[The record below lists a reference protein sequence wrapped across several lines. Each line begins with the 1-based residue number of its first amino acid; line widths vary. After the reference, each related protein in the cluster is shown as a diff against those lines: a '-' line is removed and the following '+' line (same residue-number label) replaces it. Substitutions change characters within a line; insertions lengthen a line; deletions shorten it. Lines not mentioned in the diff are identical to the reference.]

1 MVSTSELY
9 AATRD
14 GLDIILYYYPQAGA
28 SVENPHKKF
37 KRRPDEDDASAS
49 LKHYKECWKVTDFGD
64 SGTAMSPVDICMG
77 EENLRFAEAVALL
90 AARHGVS
97 GTLSKAVNKPD
108 IRKRPATPDEAEG
121 ARFFELE
128 EKWTAAQLAVMGPKV
143 TQEHVDALHWH
154 VARSISYVKNREV
167 TTKYTTDTYPIF
179 MRQCTVHR
187 KDGADE
193 YFYKIYEPLNPD
205 KQWRFNYTPE
215 GVKPKNYING
225 LDELIR
231 AYTAFNEKEE
241 RLFFSDPANEDK
253 PYRPKKLDE
262 VFLCSGERDAICV
275 RALGYQPLWFNS
287 ETYKVTADEIKEI
300 GKYAARIYN
309 IPDIDLTGIRKGTE
323 LALRFLDIYTVWLP
337 AWLGS
342 YRDRRGKP
350 RKDFRDWVE
359 LRPGHADFRN
369 LLQLA
374 MPARFWEEKI
384 TKNGRTYEINTAFM
398 HHFLAL
404 NGFHTLKDDNSDTAR
419 YIRLQGAVVQPVKA
433 RDISAFL
440 RRTATEKYL
449 PVEIRNLILNSP
461 RTGES
466 TLSQLDEVDL
476 DFCSYTEYTQKLFFE
491 NETWTVT
498 PDGIERH
505 SGALPDGKVVWQN
518 KVIPH
523 RVSRLEPMFRV
534 QRTADAEG
542 KQRFDISIRPDH
554 GSPFFGY
561 LINTSRT
568 HWRKELEYEWEDKDF
583 REAEAYRAAHRFD
596 IAGPLLSEE
605 EIQEQKANLVNK
617 IFTIGYHLH
626 RHKSPSRS
634 WAAFAMDNK
643 IGEEDECNGRSG
655 KSFFFKAL
663 GNFLNVVPISGRDQR
678 VMENTHVFE
687 RVDQHT
693 DLVFVDDCDRYF
705 PIKRLYDSISTGL
718 TVNPKNNRSF
728 FLPYEEAPKFAFST
742 NYVPRDF
749 DASTNARMLYL
760 VFSDYY
766 HEQTAENDYL
776 ESRSIRDDFGRELM
790 TSTGYT
796 DADWDADFNF
806 MGQCLQFYLSMMKQG
821 FKIQPPMHNIML
833 RKYKA
838 DMSSGF
844 EEWAMGYFAEDGE
857 HVNVML
863 RRDTVRDDFIKG
875 AGVKESLW
883 TMNRFTKALHSFEQL
898 CPYVAAVN
906 PPDLCNSSGRLQRKV
921 DGVTRDMIY
930 VQTVGQPVVNLEVQQ
945 EEDVPF

>member
-1 MVSTSELY
+1 MVSTTDLY

-14 GLDIILYYYPQAGA
+14 GLDIILYYYPQAA
-28 SVENPHKKF
+28 PSVENPHKKF

-64 SGTAMSPVDICMG
+64 SGTAMSPVDICMS
-77 EENLRFAEAVALL
+77 EENLRFTEAVALL

-128 EKWTAAQLAVMGPKV
+128 EKWTEAQLAVMGPRVK
-143 TQEHVDALHWH
+143 QEHVDALHWH

-179 MRQCTVHR
+179 MRQCAVHR
-187 KDGADE
+187 PDGTDE

-205 KQWRFNYTPE
+205 KQWRFSYTPE
-215 GVKPKNYING
+215 GVKPKVYING

-231 AYTAFNEKEE
+231 AYTDYNEKEE
-241 RLFFSDPANEDK
+241 RLFYSDPANEDK
-253 PYRPKKLDE
+253 PYRTQKLDE
-262 VFLCSGERDAICV
+262 AFICSGERDALCI

-300 GKYAARIYN
+300 SKYVNRLYN
-309 IPDIDLTGIRKGTE
+309 IPDIDATGIRKGTE
-323 LALRFLDIYTVWLP
+323 LALRFLDVYTVWLP
-337 AWLGS
+337 AWLPA

-359 LRPGHADFRN
+359 MRPSQADFRN

-384 TKNGRTYEINTAFM
+384 TKSGRSYEINTSFM
-398 HHFLAL
+398 HHFLTL
-404 NGFHTLKDDNSDTAR
+404 NGFYTLKDDNTDSAR
-419 YIRLQGAVVQPVKA
+419 YIRLQGAVVQPVKTK
-433 RDISAFL
+433 DISTFL
-440 RRTATEKYL
+440 RRTATERYL

-466 TLSQLDEVDL
+466 TLSQLDEIEL
-476 DFCSYTEYTQKLFFE
+476 DFKSYTEYTQKLFFQ
-491 NETWTVT
+491 NETWTVS
-498 PDGIERH
+498 PDGIDRH
-505 SGALPDGKVVWQN
+505 SGALPDGKVVWQD

-523 RVSRLEPMFRV
+523 RVSRLEPMFQV
-534 QRTADAEG
+534 QRTTDAEG
-542 KQRFDISIRPDH
+542 GLHFDISIRPDH
-554 GSPFFGY
+554 GSPFFCY

-568 HWRKELEYEWEDKDF
+568 HWRKELEYLWEDRDF
-583 REAEAYRAAHRFD
+583 HEAEAYRAAHRFD

-643 IGEEDECNGRSG
+643 IGEDDECNGRSG

-663 GNFLNVVPISGRDQR
+663 GNFLNVVPLSGRDQR
-678 VMENTHVFE
+678 VMDNAHVFE

-705 PIKRLYDSISTGL
+705 PIKRLYDSISAGL
-718 TVNPKNNRSF
+718 TINPKNNRSF

-776 ESRSIRDDFGRELM
+776 ETRSIRDDFGRELM
-790 TSTGYT
+790 TANGYT

-806 MGQCLQFYLSMMKQG
+806 FGQCLQFYLSMMKMG
-821 FKIQPPMHNIML
+821 IKIQPPMHNIMM

-838 DMSSGF
+838 DMGSGF
-844 EEWAMGYFAEDGE
+844 EDWAMSYFAEDGE

-863 RRDTVRDDFIKG
+863 RRDNLLKEFLEGT
-875 AGVKESLW
+875 GVNKNYW
-883 TMNRFTKALHSFEQL
+883 TMQRFTKALHGFEQL
-898 CPYVAAVN
+898 CPYVVAVN
-906 PPDLCNSSGRLQRKV
+906 PPELCNAQGRLQRKV
-921 DGVTRDMIY
+921 DGATRDMIY
-930 VQTVGQPVVNLEVQQ
+930 VQTAGQPVLNLDVQPAD
-945 EEDVPF
+945 EVPF